1 MCSHEIFDICINR
14 FTIYK
19 TASFYTVLNELLTY
33 SGHQHD
39 VFFSHFVPF
48 HISPTIHRLV
58 VSSFEEE
65 RAVEPAGGE
74 ASVEYER
81 MKWSFNLVIQYA

>member
-1 MCSHEIFDICINR
+1 M
-14 FTIYK
+14 
-19 TASFYTVLNELLTY
+19 TY
-33 SGHQHD
+33 
-39 VFFSHFVPF
+39 FFSHFVPF